1 MADEGLGQV
10 DEFSCQGEGTRGLAR
25 LVLPTSP
32 CPKGALALALGGET
46 GPS

>member
-10 DEFSCQGEGTRGLAR
+10 EKFRAGGRNSGIG
-25 LVLPTSP
+25 PTGASYVP

-46 GPS
+46 GPA